1 MKRLVGGAIHQGRQ
15 RLVNKLVGFAMKKS
29 LLAQWAFTQ
38 GMHITHTKT
47 PFEFYCK
54 LQLHTLE
61 PIAEKITQDVLLLAG
76 EKDHY
81 IPKEQFEKAR
91 AELINARSLKA
102 RMFTVEEG
110 GEQHCQIG
118 NHKLAIDE
126 IVGWLEQMKD
136 R

>member
-1 MKRLVGGAIHQGRQ
+1 M
-15 RLVNKLVGFAMKKS
+15 
-29 LLAQWAFTQ
+29 LAYGEMAGHETEIIQA
-38 GMHITHTKT
+38 TKT

-54 LQLHTLE
+54 LQLHTLA
-61 PIAEKITQDVLLLAG
+61 PIAEKITQDLLLLAG

-91 AELINARSLKA
+91 AELVNARSLKA

-110 GEQHCQIG
+110 GGQHCQIG

-126 IVGWLEQMKD
+126 IIRWLEQIEDSDYYGASEPLSRRTMSQ
-136 R
+136 